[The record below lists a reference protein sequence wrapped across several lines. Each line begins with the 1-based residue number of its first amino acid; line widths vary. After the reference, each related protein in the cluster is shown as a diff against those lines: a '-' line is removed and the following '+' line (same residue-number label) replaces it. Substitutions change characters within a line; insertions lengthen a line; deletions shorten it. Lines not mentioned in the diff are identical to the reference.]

1 MLSMVVN
8 PYIVIIYYTV
18 ALLTQSSSLGARIAA
33 AALHAVAKWVQ
44 FALLHFFAMHCE
56 TLANAL
62 NNMYAKSIKLLYR
75 STYQV
80 QKAASLKGH

>member
-1 MLSMVVN
+1 MVAD
-8 PYIVIIYYTV
+8 PYIVIIYYIL
-18 ALLTQSSSLGARIAA
+18 ALLMQSSSLGARTAA
-33 AALHAVAKWVQ
+33 ATVHAVAKWVQ

-62 NNMYAKSIKLLYR
+62 NNMYAKSIKLLHR
-75 STYQV
+75 STSQV